1 MNSKQH
7 NKMEI
12 PQESD
17 FHVLENVTSYYFM
30 YVYSA

>member
-7 NKMEI
+7 KMEI
-12 PQESD
+12 PQKSD